1 MTTTT
6 RAAPGDLVAALRL
19 PVWNTLSARA
29 EGLRR
34 ALPPRPDAPAER
46 FAWLRSLTPEQA
58 RDAALLEH
66 LDALCGHLAGKPALG
81 HDPDDPLP
89 DAALEAA
96 EGFNPQ
102 LTTLITRYRAARAEA
117 HDAAQDAGRADGPG
131 RGR

>member
-29 EGLRR
+29 EALRR
-34 ALPPRPDAPAER
+34 DLPPRPAAAAGR

-58 RDAALLEH
+58 RDAALLDH
-66 LDALCGHLAGKPALG
+66 LDALCGHLGGKPALG
-81 HDPDDPLP
+81 YAADDPLP

-102 LTTLITRYRAARAEA
+102 LTALINRYRAACDAEPA
-117 HDAAQDAGRADGPG
+117 DRSEGRRRERP
-131 RGR
+131 

>member
-29 EGLRR
+29 EALRR
-34 ALPPRPDAPAER
+34 DLPPRPAAAAGR

-58 RDAALLEH
+58 RDAALLDH
-66 LDALCGHLAGKPALG
+66 LDALCGHLGGKPALG
-81 HDPDDPLP
+81 YAADDPLP

-102 LTTLITRYRAARAEA
+102 LTALITRYRAACDAEPA
-117 HDAAQDAGRADGPG
+117 DRSEGRRPE
-131 RGR
+131 RP